1 MSNIL
6 SRIHTHFHGIIGQ
19 TVAKSRL
26 EGIIAGAAMEK
37 GFMAP
42 AVILAP
48 PGLGKTKMLEAAKA
62 ATRGVLNR
70 KVLSFASGSE
80 MGSPTVFF
88 EDVLVP
94 HVHDKDVMMVVD
106 EFHEAHKGVQN
117 IIRSMVEIST
127 ARHVKTVSR
136 GDMTVD
142 VHPNRFSLLIATNKV
157 DTIDSALMSRLERI
171 DLALYSDE
179 EMEKILF
186 QGLGESGITF
196 NDNTLRSLAECNRG
210 SARDVVKWANAVRR
224 HVAIA
229 GKMTVNKQDCKEIIR
244 EREHFPRGVT
254 KNELSTL
261 LSLEKAGDLQ
271 LKELAARHLCS
282 SAEQM
287 ANENYLLQKGF
298 LTIIGKRHLPHAG
311 REYLATLRADGFIP
325 ARD

>member
-6 SRIHTHFHGIIGQ
+6 SRIHTHFNGIIGQ

-26 EGIIAGAAMEK
+26 EGIIAGAAVEK

-42 AVILAP
+42 TALLAP
-48 PGLGKTKMLEAAKA
+48 PGSGKTKILEAAKV
-62 ATRGVLNR
+62 ATRTVLNR
-70 KVLSFASGSE
+70 KVISFESGAE

-94 HVHDKDVMMVVD
+94 HVHDKDVMMIVD

-127 ARHVKTVSR
+127 ARQVKTITR

-142 VHPNRFSLLIATNKV
+142 VHPNRFSLLIATNEV
-157 DTIDSALMSRLERI
+157 DKISAPLMSRLERI

-179 EMEKILF
+179 DMEQILF
-186 QGLGESGITF
+186 QGLTDSKIAF
-196 NDNTLRSLAECNRG
+196 HDNTLRSLAECNRG
-210 SARDVVKWANAVRR
+210 SARDVVKWVNAVRR

-229 GKMTVNKQDCKEIIR
+229 GKPTVNKQDCAEIIR
-244 EREHFPRGVT
+244 ERECFPRGVT
-254 KNELSTL
+254 KAELSTL
-261 LSLEKAGDLQ
+261 LSLEKSGDLQ

-282 SAEQM
+282 SVEQM
-287 ANENYLLQKGF
+287 SAETYLLQKGF
-298 LTIIGKRHLPHAG
+298 LTILGKRHITYDG
-311 REYLATLRADGFIP
+311 REYLAALRRDGFIP
-325 ARD
+325 KRD